1 MEKLFIQGGRK
12 LEGQLDI
19 ITAKNAI
26 LPILAGSIISN
37 ENIILQKI
45 SKFTDVI
52 NMINILKDLGVKA
65 EFQGDDLILDSSC
78 ANNYLIKEEFS
89 RKIRSSL
96 FLLGA
101 LLTKFKRAKVAYPG
115 GCNIGNRPIDLHL
128 KGLMSL
134 GVKIEENH
142 GYIICDGSNMHSG
155 DVYLDFASVGAT
167 ENLIMASV
175 CLDGTTT
182 IYNCAREPEIEDLA
196 NFLNSMG
203 CKVFGA
209 GSSIIMIQGVK
220 KITST
225 TYTPMSDRIIAGTYL
240 IACAMCGGHIKLNN
254 CNKKYNQ
261 ALIDKLK
268 QAGMIIND
276 SYANIEIIS
285 NFRPKSIDIIETQV
299 YPGFPTDLQN
309 QILAMQTI
317 ADGNCLIVENL
328 FENRLKVCN
337 ELAKMGAKI
346 IVKDRMAIVK
356 GVERLS
362 GATVCASD
370 LRGGASLVLAGLVA
384 DGYTTVENVEN
395 IDRGYLSIEE
405 DFCKLNAEIK
415 RLDE

>member
-1 MEKLFIQGGRK
+1 MEKLLIQGGRK
-12 LEGQLDI
+12 LEGELDVV
-19 ITAKNAI
+19 TAKNAI
-26 LPILAGSIISN
+26 LPILAGSIISDN
-37 ENIILQKI
+37 KIVLQKI

-52 NMINILKDLGVKA
+52 HMIEILKDLGVKSDF
-65 EFQGDDLILDSSC
+65 EGDDLILDPSG
-78 ANNYLIKEEFS
+78 ANNYLIKDEFS
-89 RKIRSSL
+89 RKIRSSI

-101 LLTKFKRAKVAYPG
+101 LLTRFKRAKVAYPG

-134 GVKIEENH
+134 GVKIEESH
-142 GYIICDGSNMHSG
+142 GYIICDGNNMHSG

-167 ENLIMASV
+167 ENIIMASV
-175 CLDGTTT
+175 CLEGITT

-196 NFLNSMG
+196 KFLNSMG

-209 GSSIIMIQGVK
+209 GSSIIMIQGIK
-220 KITST
+220 KLTGT

-240 IACAMCGGHIKLNN
+240 IACAMSGGHIRLNN
-254 CNKKYNQ
+254 CDSRYNQ
-261 ALIDKLK
+261 ALIEKLK
-268 QAGMIIND
+268 QAGVVLNH

-285 NFRPKSIDIIETQV
+285 NCRHKSIDIIETQG

-309 QILAMQTI
+309 QILTMQTI

-337 ELAKMGAKI
+337 ELVKMGAKI
-346 IVKDRMAIVK
+346 IVKDRMAVVK
-356 GVERLS
+356 GVEKLS
-362 GATVCASD
+362 GATVCATD

-384 DGYTTVENVEN
+384 DGYTTVENAWH

-415 RLDE
+415 RLNE